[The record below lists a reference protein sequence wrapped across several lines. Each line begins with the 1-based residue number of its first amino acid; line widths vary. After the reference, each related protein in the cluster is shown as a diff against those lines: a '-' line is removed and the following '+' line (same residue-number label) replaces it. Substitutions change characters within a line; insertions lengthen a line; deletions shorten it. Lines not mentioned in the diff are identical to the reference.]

1 MTDQQPHTPPECDH
15 HWISYMQPSAG
26 LSWIR
31 QCSQCRD
38 FDADDL
44 QEQIADAEQ
53 RGAVKAL
60 REFADAHRVPYVMFR
75 GENYEVTVSD
85 LLRETARDIEQGS
98 RADQMEGDE

>member
-1 MTDQQPHTPPECDH
+1 MTDQPYTPPECDH

-44 QEQIADAEQ
+44 QEQIAAAEQ
-53 RGAVKAL
+53 RGA
-60 REFADAHRVPYVMFR
+60 
-75 GENYEVTVSD
+75 
-85 LLRETARDIEQGS
+85 EQGWDEAMTS
-98 RADQMEGDE
+98 QIQRLISGDPDVERFQMPANPYRADQEGDE

>member
-44 QEQIADAEQ
+44 QEQIVAAEQ

-60 REFADAHRVPYVMFR
+60 RDAADYLA
-75 GENYEVTVSD
+75 ENKQIVIDGDEYTACNSCTVIQYD
-85 LLRETARDIEQGS
+85 YLTY
-98 RADQMEGDE
+98 RADQMGGDA

>member
-44 QEQIADAEQ
+44 QEQIAAAEQ
-53 RGAVKAL
+53 RGAIKAL
-60 REFADAHRVPYVMFR
+60 RGAASSGLFVGPIA
-75 GENYEVTVSD
+75 D
-85 LLRETARDIEQGS
+85 LLEN
-98 RADQMEGDE
+98 RADLLEGDDEKH